1 MKLVKKAYRSE
12 GTDKLVDKSFKEL
25 KTSTEGVSLTN
36 FFETYN
42 KLFLQIPKTG
52 TMSHSTIFNRS
63 GEYLKSP
70 GLASDK
76 TIRDLKSNIT
86 KLEKKASELEAEKN
100 RLEFDN
106 KNKEQEIL
114 LLKQR

>member
-1 MKLVKKAYRSE
+1 MKLIKKTYKSE

-25 KTSTEGVSLTN
+25 KTSTDSVTLTN
-36 FFETYN
+36 FFEIYN

-52 TMSHSTIFNRS
+52 TISHSTIFNRS
-63 GEYLKSP
+63 GEYLKNP
-70 GLASDK
+70 GLTSDK
-76 TIRDLKSNIT
+76 IIRDLKSNIT
-86 KLEKKASELEAEKN
+86 KLEKKSSKLEAEKN